1 MATYQITA
9 PSGEVF
15 EITAPEG
22 ATEQQVLEYAQQQF
36 ASQAPQQPQERSL
49 GQETLRQLGLTGRMA
64 YEGFTGPAKAV
75 LEAGKTAY
83 NLLTPEDTA
92 KIPSFYGA
100 ESQMLSSMGVPA
112 PESMLERGVQV
123 GGQSMLGTAGLAR
136 AAPNIP
142 TVAAEM
148 GRQIPAAGAAGLA
161 SVPAAEITKEVTGS
175 DAAALLAAVGMGAL
189 SASGTAKT
197 IAAVDKGKVQLF
209 TPDQIRQRASQ
220 AYQKMDEA
228 GIAVTPASFNKLS
241 ANIDK
246 ALGDARMI
254 KGTTESAA
262 IQARLDRIKEIMS
275 EQPLTFSKLE
285 EARRT
290 LNDLRLDKDPNVRRL
305 GGVAVSEMDN
315 YITSLSA
322 RDLVAGQNKVGDAV
336 KAVVSARKD
345 WRNASRSSILE
356 DALNTAEARAL
367 DPKASESELIRRG
380 FINIASSPTKMK
392 LFNKEEQ
399 NIIKSVAKGG
409 SMDKVL
415 TFVGQFSPL
424 RSKLAAAGGAYAFSQ
439 SPTIAGT
446 VAGTGL
452 AADLIQGQLRRRAA
466 DQAVKSIA
474 SGVPMQQ
481 PMDASARGLF
491 AGIYSPQE
499 Q

>member
-1 MATYQITA
+1 MAKYIQV
-9 PSGEVF
+9 GDEVIEF
-15 EITAPEG
+15 PDSMSDVDIERVLS
-22 ATEQQVLEYAQQQF
+22 QQGG
-36 ASQAPQQPQERSL
+36 QPQESSL
-49 GQETLRQLGLTGRMA
+49 GQEAMRQLGLTGRMA

-83 NLLTPEDTA
+83 NLLTPSDAA

-100 ESQMLSSMGVPA
+100 ESQMLSSMGVPEPA
-112 PESMLERGVQV
+112 SMLERAVQV

-142 TVAAEM
+142 TVAAEL
-148 GRQIPAAGAAGLA
+148 GRQIPAAGAAGLT

-197 IAAVDKGKVQLF
+197 IAAVDKGKVQLY
-209 TPDQIRQRASQ
+209 TPDQIKQRAAQS
-220 AYQKMDEA
+220 YRKMDEA
-228 GIAVTPASFNKLS
+228 GIAITPASFNKLS

-246 ALGDARMI
+246 ALVDARMI
-254 KGTTESAA
+254 KGTTESVA
-262 IQARLDRIKEIMS
+262 IQARLNRIKEIMG
-275 EQPLTFSKLE
+275 EEPLTFSKLE
-285 EARRT
+285 EARGT
-290 LNDLRLDKDPNVRRL
+290 LNDLRIDKDPNVRRL

-322 RDLVAGQNKVGDAV
+322 KDLLAGQNKVGEAV
-336 KAVVSARKD
+336 KAVLSARKD
-345 WRNASRSSILE
+345 WRNASRASILE
-356 DALNTAEARAL
+356 DALNTAEARAI

-380 FINIASSPTKMK
+380 FINIAASPTKLK

-424 RSKLAAAGGAYAFSQ
+424 RSKLAAVGTGVVAYTQ
-439 SPTIAGT
+439 SPAIAGSI
-446 VAGTGL
+446 AGTGL
-452 AADLIQGQLRRRAA
+452 AADLLQGQLRRTAA
-466 DQAVKSIA
+466 NQAVKSIA
-474 SGVPMQQ
+474 SGVPMRP

-491 AGIYSPQE
+491 GGFYSPMNNQE
-499 Q
+499 